1 MKLCKI
7 CSKPM
12 DDSFSTCPY
21 CGAPADGQ
29 PVAEENTQQNNT
41 YQHNF
46 YQQQNQ
52 NQYNTPPFTASYQQN
67 TSYQN
72 SNEKY
77 TPEPRPQRSAY
88 IAAILAFVGGMFGLH
103 NFYLDYKKTA
113 IIQLVVSLVGFVLT
127 FGIATLA
134 MEVWAII
141 DAIKILKGE
150 INLDGTGAKIKL

>member
-12 DDSFSTCPY
+12 DDSFTTCPY
-21 CGAPADGQ
+21 CGATADSQ
-29 PVAEENTQQNNT
+29 PAEEPAQQNYNP
-41 YQHNF
+41 NF
-46 YQQQNQ
+46 NQ
-52 NQYNTPPFTASYQQN
+52 NNPYNTPPFTNGYQHN
-67 TSYQN
+67 TAHQQHD
-72 SNEKY
+72 EKY

-113 IIQLVVSLVGFVLT
+113 WIQLIVTLVGFVFTL
-127 FGIATLA
+127 GIASLA

-141 DAIKILKGE
+141 DAVKILKGE